1 MLCAMPLRLKAS
13 IDDTSFEGINSKS
26 SCMGTFD
33 LYSIL
38 CNSINS
44 IVGSHI
50 ISLF

>member
-1 MLCAMPLRLKAS
+1 
-13 IDDTSFEGINSKS
+13 
-26 SCMGTFD
+26 MGTFD

-50 ISLF
+50 IIITIIIYIYIKHSSKNAPILAHSS